1 MSSQTKRPTI
11 LVVDDD
17 ELIVTSLRGL
27 FLLETGYEVL
37 EFRDPLK
44 AVEEVERRAV
54 DLVISD
60 FLMPQMN
67 GVDLLKK
74 VRELQ
79 PDAVRILLTGFADKE
94 NAIRAIN
101 EVGLYRY
108 IEKPWDNQDLLLSI
122 RNALGERNL
131 RRQLAERVE
140 ELSTLINE
148 HRALSD
154 RHRSLEREL
163 EMAARVHQSL
173 LPEAMPE
180 IEGFRCATFY
190 ESCAA
195 LGGDYYDY
203 AHTSNGTQILVSDV
217 SGHGVQAA
225 LSSMLLKAIFQE
237 AAARAEGPVELLA
250 AMNARLHKFLPS
262 GMYACAAALFFAPGS
277 GKVRFANAGLPYP
290 FLLAAEPR
298 RVDELPLSGLPLG
311 LFDTSGP
318 ESYDQRELEMSS
330 QDVLLVASDGLGDI
344 RGSGDGQFQDAA
356 LRQALDQLHGGDG
369 TAVIEGLVERAK
381 GYAAGRGYPDDVSL
395 LTITKL

>member
-1 MSSQTKRPTI
+1 
-11 LVVDDD
+11 
-17 ELIVTSLRGL
+17 
-27 FLLETGYEVL
+27 
-37 EFRDPLK
+37 
-44 AVEEVERRAV
+44 
-54 DLVISD
+54 
-60 FLMPQMN
+60 
-67 GVDLLKK
+67 
-74 VRELQ
+74 
-79 PDAVRILLTGFADKE
+79 
-94 NAIRAIN
+94 
-101 EVGLYRY
+101 
-108 IEKPWDNQDLLLSI
+108 
-122 RNALGERNL
+122 LGERNL

-180 IEGFRCATFY
+180 IDGFRCASFY

-250 AMNARLHKFLPS
+250 AMNARLYKFLPS
-262 GMYACAAALFFAPGS
+262 GMYACATALFFAPS
-277 GKVRFANAGLPYP
+277 SCRVRFANAGLPYP

-318 ESYDQRELEMSS
+318 QSYDQRELEMSP
-330 QDVLLVASDGLGDI
+330 QDVLLIASDGLGDI
-344 RGSGDGQFQDAA
+344 RGSDDGQFQDAA
-356 LRQALDQLHGGDG
+356 LRQALEELHGGDG
-369 TAVIEGLVERAK
+369 TGIIEGLVERAK
-381 GYAAGRGYPDDVSL
+381 GFAAGQGYPDDVSL
-395 LTITKL
+395 LTVTKL